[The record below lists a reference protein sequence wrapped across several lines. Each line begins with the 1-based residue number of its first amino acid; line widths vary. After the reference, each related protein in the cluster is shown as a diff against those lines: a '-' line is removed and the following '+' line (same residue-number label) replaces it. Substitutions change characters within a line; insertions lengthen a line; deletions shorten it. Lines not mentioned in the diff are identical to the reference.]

1 MEGFILISVFLL
13 LVLLRVPMAVCMGL
27 TGGGYFLVTGMPPDI
42 ISQRMLNSLNS
53 YTLLAVPIFILA
65 GNLLNT
71 AGISTRI
78 FQFARAF
85 FGRREGGL
93 AQVCVVTNLI
103 FSGVSGAALADLGA
117 LGNIEMKAMKEQG
130 YRDEDGAAIAAATA
144 TIGPIFPP
152 SIPLI
157 IFAAVAEVS
166 GVKLLISGVVPALI
180 IVTMF
185 MITISIMARVHGYP
199 KDTVILSRREKWAIT
214 RDAFAALMAPVILLV
229 GLLTGL
235 FSPTEVA
242 AVCAAYAVMIGIFVY
257 HEMSWNGFV
266 KMVRETAR
274 QTGSIMFIIAAAAIF
289 SLSLTMANV
298 PDQLNEFFL
307 GFSKD
312 PLVLLLMV
320 NLLLLVVGM
329 FMETIAALLIL
340 TPILVPTLAAVGV
353 DPIHLGLVVVLNLMV
368 GLLTPPVGMSLYLVS
383 IMSGVPFPRVCK
395 AMMPYYIPLFTTLA
409 LVTVFPALSVWLP
422 NLLYGN

>member
-1 MEGFILISVFLL
+1 MEGIALISGFLL

-27 TGGGYFLVTGMPPDI
+27 TGGIYFMFNGMPPDI

-85 FGRREGGL
+85 FGHREGGL

-166 GVKLLISGVVPALI
+166 GVKLLISGVIPALI
-180 IVTMF
+180 IVVMF
-185 MITISIMARVHGYP
+185 FITIAIMARIHKYP
-199 KDTVILSRREKWAIT
+199 KDTVIMTGKEKWAIS
-214 RDAFAALMAPVILLV
+214 RDAFASLMAPVILLV
-229 GLLTGL
+229 GLLTGY

-242 AVCAAYAVMIGIFVY
+242 AVCAAYAVLIGVIVY
-257 HEMSWNGFV
+257 REMTWKGFV
-266 KMVRETAR
+266 MMVRETVR
-274 QTGSIMFIIAAAAIF
+274 QTGNIMFIIAAAAIF
-289 SLSLTMANV
+289 SLALTMANV
-298 PDQLNEFFL
+298 PDQLNAFFL
-307 GFSKD
+307 GVSKD
-312 PLVLLLMV
+312 PLVLMLMV

-353 DPIHLGLVVVLNLMV
+353 DPIQLGLVVVLNLMI

-383 IMSGVPFPRVCK
+383 IMSGVSFPRICK
-395 AMMPYYIPLFTTLA
+395 AILPYYIPLLATLA
-409 LVTVFPALSVWLP
+409 LVTVFPVLTVWLP
-422 NLLYGN
+422 NLVYAK

>member
-1 MEGFILISVFLL
+1 MEGLVLILCFLV
-13 LVLLRVPMAVCMGL
+13 LVLLRVPMAVCMGV
-27 TGGGYFLVTGMPPDI
+27 TGGAYFLYNGMPADI
-42 ISQRMLNSLNS
+42 VSQRMLNSLNS

-93 AQVCVVTNLI
+93 AQVCVMTNLI

-166 GVKLLISGVVPALI
+166 GVKLLISGVIPALI
-180 IVTMF
+180 IVVMF
-185 MITISIMARVHGYP
+185 FITIAILARVHKYP
-199 KDTVILSRREKWAIT
+199 KDTLILTGKEKWAIT
-214 RDAFAALMAPVILLV
+214 RDAFAALMAPVILLA
-229 GLLTGL
+229 GLLTGF

-242 AVCAAYAVMIGIFVY
+242 AVCAAYAVLIGVVVY
-257 HEMSWNGFV
+257 REMTWRGFV
-266 KMVRETAR
+266 NMVRETVR
-274 QTGSIMFIIAAAAIF
+274 QTGNIMFIIAAAAIF
-289 SLSLTMANV
+289 SLALTLANV
-298 PDQLNEFFL
+298 PDQLNGFFL
-307 GFSKD
+307 GVSKD
-312 PLVLLLMV
+312 PLVLLLMT

-340 TPILVPTLAAVGV
+340 TPILVPTLSAAGV
-353 DPIHLGLVVVLNLMV
+353 DPIQLGLIVVFNLMI
-368 GLLTPPVGMSLYLVS
+368 GLLSPPVGMSLYMVS
-383 IMSGVPFPRVCK
+383 IMSGVSFPRICK
-395 AMMPYYIPLFTTLA
+395 AIVPYYIPLIVTLM
-409 LVTVFPALSVWLP
+409 LVTVFPVLTTWLP
-422 NLLYGN
+422 NFIYGK

>member
-1 MEGFILISVFLL
+1 MEGIVLILGFLL
-13 LVLLRVPMAVCMGL
+13 LVLLRVPMAVSMGL
-27 TGGGYFLVTGMPPDI
+27 TGGAFFIYNGMPADI

-166 GVKLLISGVVPALI
+166 GVKLLIAGVVPALV
-180 IVTMF
+180 IVVMF
-185 MITISIMARVHGYP
+185 MVTIAVLARIHHYP
-199 KDTVILSRREKWAIT
+199 KDTLALTGKQKWAIA

-229 GLLTGL
+229 GLLTGF

-242 AVCAAYAVMIGIFVY
+242 AVCAAYAVLIGVVVY
-257 HEMSWNGFV
+257 REMNWRGFV
-266 KMVRETAR
+266 NMVRETVR
-274 QTGSIMFIIAAAAIF
+274 QTGNIMFIIAAAAIF
-289 SLSLTMANV
+289 SLALTLANV
-298 PDQLNEFFL
+298 PDQLNALFL
-307 GFSKD
+307 GVSRD
-312 PLVLLLMV
+312 PIVLLIMT

-383 IMSGVPFPRVCK
+383 IMSGVPFPRICK
-395 AMMPYYIPLFTTLA
+395 AMLPYYLPLFVALA
-409 LVTVFPALSVWLP
+409 LVTFFPSLCVWLP
-422 NLLYGN
+422 NLIYGS

>member
-1 MEGFILISVFLL
+1 MEGIALILVFLL
-13 LVLLRVPMAVCMGL
+13 LVVLRVPMAVCMGV
-27 TGGGYFLVTGMPPDI
+27 TGGAYFLYAGMPPDI
-42 ISQRMLNSLNS
+42 IAQRMLNSLNS

-93 AQVCVVTNLI
+93 AQVCVMTNLI

-185 MITISIMARVHGYP
+185 MITIAIMARINHYP
-199 KDTVILSRREKWAIT
+199 KDTLILSGKEKWAIS
-214 RDAFAALMAPVILLV
+214 RNAFAALMAPVLLLV
-229 GLLTGL
+229 GLLTGF

-242 AVCAAYAVMIGIFVY
+242 AVCAAYAVLIGVFVY
-257 HEMSWNGFV
+257 REMSWKGFMA
-266 KMVRETAR
+266 MVRETAH
-274 QTGSIMFIIAAAAIF
+274 QTGNIMFIIAAAAIF
-289 SLSLTMANV
+289 SLALTMADV
-298 PDQLNEFFL
+298 PNQLNAFFL
-307 GFSKD
+307 GFSTN
-312 PLVLLLMV
+312 PIVLLLMV

-353 DPIHLGLVVVLNLMV
+353 DPIQLGLVVVLNLMI

-383 IMSGVPFPRVCK
+383 IMSGVPFPRICK
-395 AMMPYYIPLFTTLA
+395 AILPYYLPLIATLV
-409 LVTVFPALSVWLP
+409 LVTIFPALSVWLP
-422 NLLYGN
+422 NLIYGS